1 MTQEAARKT
10 AQGTADG
17 AERTAALVGVIV
29 PVYNGESYLQE
40 CIDSVLSQ
48 TFRDLEL
55 WLIDD
60 GSRDGSSTGY
70 KGPRHSQEERRT
82 DGNLDSRRHGVQG
95 SVSVLS
101 RLRWLAGARL
111 SGEDDGEPCGRQCIW
126 EAGDLRRLCH

>member
-60 GSRDGSSTGY
+60 GSRDGS
-70 KGPRHSQEERRT
+70 
-82 DGNLDSRRHGVQG
+82 
-95 SVSVLS
+95 
-101 RLRWLAGARL
+101 GAL
-111 SGEDDGEPCGRQCIW
+111 CD
-126 EAGDLRRLCH
+126 EAAAQDTRVRVIHK